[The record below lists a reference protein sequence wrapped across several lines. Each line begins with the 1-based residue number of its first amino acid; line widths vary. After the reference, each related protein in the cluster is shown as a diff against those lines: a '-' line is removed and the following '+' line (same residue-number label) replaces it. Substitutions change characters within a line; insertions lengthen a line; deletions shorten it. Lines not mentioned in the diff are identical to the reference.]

1 MASTPPHEISASAQ
15 GASPKRRSRP
25 RSTRIT
31 HLNPLP
37 VEERIMAEN
46 IGTADPRAASSGQ
59 GSTRAKFDE
68 PGASTKS
75 LADQALSA
83 GQDLKEKAKGSSR

>member
-1 MASTPPHEISASAQ
+1 
-15 GASPKRRSRP
+15 
-25 RSTRIT
+25 
-31 HLNPLP
+31 
-37 VEERIMAEN
+37 MAEN